1 MKRTFILSDGN
12 TTNSYGFRVLTAG
25 ISLDRFKKNPVCLNE
40 HKKSTKDVLG
50 IWEDIEIKGQQLTAS
65 PKFDTEDIEGKEVVR
80 KVNNGIIKGC
90 SIGISFSYD
99 DLELIDEVPVIT
111 KCELLEASICAIPSN
126 ASAVVLYNQDG
137 EKLTDEQVQSLCL
150 SITDKQSKKTEIT
163 MKQLV
168 AHLQLAENATEA
180 EILTAV
186 KGIEAKLTAS
196 ETEKKKVQNELDALK
211 KAKEDEEKEKLTAE
225 LDQAVK
231 DGRLDEAGK
240 EPLMELT
247 YDAVMKVLN
256 SLPKRQSV
264 SEQIQSPE
272 AQLANFDK
280 MTWEELDKGNHL
292 AKLKADNP
300 EYYKERFRQKFG
312 KEPN

>member
-1 MKRTFILSDGN
+1 
-12 TTNSYGFRVLTAG
+12 
-25 ISLDRFKKNPVCLNE
+25 
-40 HKKSTKDVLG
+40 
-50 IWEDIEIKGQQLTAS
+50 
-65 PKFDTEDIEGKEVVR
+65 
-80 KVNNGIIKGC
+80 
-90 SIGISFSYD
+90 
-99 DLELIDEVPVIT
+99 
-111 KCELLEASICAIPSN
+111 
-126 ASAVVLYNQDG
+126 
-137 EKLTDEQVQSLCL
+137 
-150 SITDKQSKKTEIT
+150 

-196 ETEKKKVQNELDALK
+196 ETEKKKVKNELDALK

-240 EPLMELT
+240 EPLLALS
-247 YDAVMKVLN
+247 YDAAMKVLN

-264 SEQIQSPE
+264 AGQLQNPE
-272 AQLANFDK
+272 AQLSNFDK
-280 MTWEELDKGNHL
+280 MTWDELDKGNHL

-300 EYYKERFRQKFG
+300 EYYKERFRQQFG
-312 KEPN
+312 KDPK